1 MWEYGIWD
9 PEPSWGYGLE
19 RFHGDMETPE
29 LSRGYRDSSR
39 GDMVFNFEMV
49 FNF

>member
-1 MWEYGIWD
+1 MVMWEYGIWD

-29 LSRGYRDSSR
+29 LSRGYRDSR
-39 GDMVFNFEMV
+39 VVAGICELD
-49 FNF
+49 